1 METVLIVII
10 NLQLFV
16 NHIYILNKVSTQVLN
31 VHSNT
36 KGHSSLITFKTSLKK
51 NLSIKH
57 LSHRLLLP
65 NLEIIH

>member
-16 NHIYILNKVSTQVLN
+16 NHIYIDNKVSAQVLN

-36 KGHSSLITFKTSLKK
+36 KGHSSLTTVKTSLRKK
-51 NLSIKH
+51 LKHQTSISSSFASK
-57 LSHRLLLP
+57 S
-65 NLEIIH
+65 